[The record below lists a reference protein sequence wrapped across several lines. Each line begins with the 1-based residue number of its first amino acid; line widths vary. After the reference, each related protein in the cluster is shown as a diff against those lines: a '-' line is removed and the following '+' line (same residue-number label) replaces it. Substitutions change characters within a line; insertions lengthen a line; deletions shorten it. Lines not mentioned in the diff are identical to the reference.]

1 MFTAHTYC
9 YSLLSQRPGLG
20 RRTVRG
26 EHRTVGTW
34 AQQTREI
41 EYILN
46 YSRQNATCAWL
57 LQGNGSW
64 DETPVSQLADIY
76 QTQMSIL
83 SAAADSLSWWKHGRE
98 RRHHQTQTKGK
109 PQSCLA
115 PTSGCWL
122 MLGSHLS
129 EEYLDFFAC
138 DFADMKMN
146 EALSPS

>member
-20 RRTVRG
+20 RRTVWG

-41 EYILN
+41 ECILN

-76 QTQMSIL
+76 QTQTSIL
-83 SAAADSLSWWKHGRE
+83 SAADDSLSWWKHGRQ

-122 MLGSHLS
+122 MLGSPLWRIFRLPCLWFCWH
-129 EEYLDFFAC
+129 E
-138 DFADMKMN
+138 N
-146 EALSPS
+146 EWSTVS